1 MINSIT
7 YLYPNAIVND
17 DFKLQDD
24 GQGAYISYWN
34 IDKLG
39 TQPTDITLSNAEI
52 EATLAI
58 TKANQLAQFTSL
70 AQGYLDNFAKSAVY
84 DSILSACTYATSTV
98 PKFAKE
104 GQYCVTARDTTWSKA
119 YDVLTQVQA
128 GTITVPT
135 EAEFIA
141 MLPVL
146 VMPV

>member
-24 GQGAYISYWN
+24 GQGAYISFWN
-34 IDKLG
+34 TTKLG
-39 TQPTDITLSNAEI
+39 TQPTTTVLSAVDT

-58 TKANQLAQFTSL
+58 TKANQLAQFTYI
-70 AQGYLDNFAKSAVY
+70 AQGYLDNFAKSAGY
-84 DSILSACTYATSTV
+84 DSILSACTYATSAV

-119 YDVLTQVQA
+119 YEVLTQVQA
-128 GTITVPT
+128 GTIAVPT

>member
-7 YLYPNAIVND
+7 YLYPNAVINE

-24 GQGAYISYWN
+24 GQGAYLSFWN
-34 IDKLG
+34 TDKLG
-39 TQPTDITLSNAEI
+39 VQPTATVLSNAEA

-70 AQGYLDNFAKSAVY
+70 AQGYLDNFAKLAGY

-119 YDVLTQVQA
+119 YEVLTQVQA
-128 GTITVPT
+128 GTIAVPT